1 MSTWQPLSPSRPH
14 QLPMAVAYGATD
26 IGPVRSS
33 NEDNFLID
41 ETLGLAM
48 VADGMGGHEAGEVAS
63 AGALT
68 ALRDYVREHGAAW
81 LGAGLGAPAAGAD
94 GLAGR
99 GADDTGGGVHAAHH
113 GADASD
119 PDATWSDPT
128 MGAVGLVHDAIEFAN
143 HSLYSENVARD
154 CADGGGMGTT
164 LTGVWRPS
172 AEAPLVLF
180 QVGDSRLYRQ
190 RDGML
195 EQLTRDQTLYQQ
207 ALDAGL
213 VENLPARNLLLQA
226 MGPSPIVAPE
236 VRSLL
241 LQPGDVLMLCS
252 DGLHGSVPHG
262 EIAAALADTRVD
274 TLAPVCARLIALAK
288 EYGGRDN
295 ITVLVVL
302 CLGGPD

>member
-14 QLPMAVAYGATD
+14 QLPLAVAYGATD

-63 AGALT
+63 AAALT
-68 ALRDYVREHGAAW
+68 ALRDYLRLHGAPW
-81 LGAGLGAPAAGAD
+81 LGAGIDYSAGA
-94 GLAGR
+94 L
-99 GADDTGGGVHAAHH
+99 
-113 GADASD
+113 D

-128 MGAVGLVHDAIEFAN
+128 MGAVGLVHDAIDAAN
-143 HSLYSENVARD
+143 HSLYSDNVARD

-172 AEAPLVLF
+172 ADSPLVLF

-190 RDGML
+190 RDGQL

-207 ALDAGL
+207 ALDAGMI
-213 VENLPARNLLLQA
+213 ENLPARNLLLQA
-226 MGPSPIVAPE
+226 MGPSPLVAPE

-262 EIAAALADTRVD
+262 EIAAALADT
-274 TLAPVCARLIALAK
+274 TEASLAPVCARLIALAK

-295 ITVLVVL
+295 ITVLLVL
-302 CLGGPD
+302 CLGAQA

>member
-14 QLPMAVAYGATD
+14 HLPLAVAYGATD

-63 AGALT
+63 AAALT
-68 ALRDYVREHGAAW
+68 ALRDYLRLHGAPW
-81 LGAGLGAPAAGAD
+81 LAADVDYSAGTA
-94 GLAGR
+94 
-99 GADDTGGGVHAAHH
+99 
-113 GADASD
+113 D

-128 MGAVGLVHDAIEFAN
+128 MGAVGLIHDAIESAN
-143 HSLYSENVARD
+143 HSLYSDNVARD

-164 LTGVWRPS
+164 LTGLWRPS

-190 RDGML
+190 RDGQL

-207 ALDAGL
+207 ALDAGMI
-213 VENLPARNLLLQA
+213 ENLPARNLLLQA
-226 MGPSPIVAPE
+226 MGPSPLVAPE

-241 LQPGDVLMLCS
+241 LQSGDVLMLCS

-262 EIAAALADTRVD
+262 EIAAALAATTEA

-302 CLGGPD
+302 CLGAAA

>member
-1 MSTWQPLSPSRPH
+1 MSTWQALSPSRPH

-41 ETLGLAM
+41 EALGLAM

-68 ALRDYVREHGAAW
+68 ALRGYIAQHGAPW
-81 LGAGLGAPAAGAD
+81 LGDGQGAAGSAGAP
-94 GLAGR
+94 
-99 GADDTGGGVHAAHH
+99 GGGRAI
-113 GADASD
+113 DAID

-143 HSLYSENVARD
+143 HSLYSENLARD

-190 RDGML
+190 RDGAL

-213 VENLPARNLLLQA
+213 IENLPARNLLLQA
-226 MGPSPIVAPE
+226 MGPSPVVAPE
-236 VRSLL
+236 VRALL

-262 EIAAALADTRVD
+262 EIAAALAATTAD

-302 CLGGPD
+302 CLGGPAGMS